1 MFSGPAS
8 RCVRSPGNR
17 ARQGDS
23 DRKAGRREARTS
35 AMAREARGAGEAS
48 ARVSGRPLYKRW
60 RAHLSVSCDK
70 MSGVASD
77 VPFLQRAIEM
87 MRASQKPARSC
98 VRPALPCYLENDFQL
113 DRGAE
118 RKACD
123 AIHQAAR
130 ALVFSEDVL
139 QQLGSGVSD
148 LRLIADISR
157 SGHRHAEADDARHS
171 VERSQVLFRDSENVE
186 RRELSRLAT
195 GFHVELRADAPS
207 ESRRADA
214 PSESRP
220 AAFRGKHSAKKEQ
233 IVRLHGFYVRAERLR
248 RHGELDA
255 EFVQPLLGAGGPRAF
270 AGHHLPTCAP
280 PSTCSTSPVT

>member
-1 MFSGPAS
+1 MK
-8 RCVRSPGNR
+8 REVR
-17 ARQGDS
+17 A
-23 DRKAGRREARTS
+23 AA
-35 AMAREARGAGEAS
+35 EAS
-48 ARVSGRPLYKRW
+48 ARLWGRPLCKRW

-70 MSGVASD
+70 KSGVPRD
-77 VPFLQRAIEM
+77 VPFLGPGPAIAM
-87 MRASQKPARSC
+87 MRASQKP
-98 VRPALPCYLENDFQL
+98 PILPRHLENDFQL
-113 DRGAE
+113 DRCAE
-118 RKACD
+118 RKACN

-207 ESRRADA
+207 ESR
-214 PSESRP
+214 P